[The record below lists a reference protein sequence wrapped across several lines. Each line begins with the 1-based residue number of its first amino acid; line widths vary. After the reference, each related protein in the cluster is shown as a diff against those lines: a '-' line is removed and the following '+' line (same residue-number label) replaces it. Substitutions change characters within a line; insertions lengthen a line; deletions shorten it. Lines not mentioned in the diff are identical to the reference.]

1 MFKKNIYIY
10 ISEKNIFRIFLK
22 ILCRSVKKLDCE
34 AEKIFRRQSRRKF
47 FSGRKHNCGG
57 PHGPLL
63 GKSRGPWVPYWV
75 KVGGPMGP
83 RTRPWGAPHQNF
95 DIEVQVT

>member
-1 MFKKNIYIY
+1 MKVYRDKMKVYRDKMKVY
-10 ISEKNIFRIFLK
+10 RD
-22 ILCRSVKKLDCE
+22 KLDCE
-34 AEKIFRRQSRRKF
+34 AEKNFRRLCRRNF
-47 FSGRKHNCGG
+47 FSGREQNRKG

-83 RTRPWGAPHQNF
+83 RGIFYR
-95 DIEVQVT
+95 IL